1 VKPDKFSQML
11 LGYDIGSSG
20 IKACI
25 IDPETGKQITFSTS
39 PVSELPMDAPKPG
52 WAEQDP
58 EIWWKHLKIA
68 TQKLLQNKQVD
79 KNAIRA
85 IGIGYQ
91 MHGLVLVDERHAP
104 IRPAIIWSDGRAV
117 ETGRQAFKDLGK
129 EYCLTHFLNSPGNFT
144 ASKLAWVKQ
153 NEPENFGKV
162 HKFMLPGDYIAMKLT
177 DRIATTVSGLSE
189 GILWDFEEGKMAK
202 KLLDYYEIPEDL
214 VPEVTANFDEQGTLT
229 AEVASELGLK
239 EGITVTYRAGDQ
251 PNNALSLNA
260 MNPGEIAAN
269 AGTSGVIY
277 GVTDTPL
284 YDDESRVNTFVHVN
298 HTEEQPRY
306 GVLLCINGTGI
317 MNSWLKKRMPGGSDT
332 YEAMNKKAAQVPV
345 GADGL
350 VVLPFG
356 NGPERMLNNTDS
368 GARFYGINFNRHET
382 GHLIR
387 AAQEGIAFSLTYG
400 LQIMKEM
407 GMDIQSIRAGAGNMF
422 LSPVFREALC
432 NSSGLEIE
440 LFETSGAQG
449 AAIGAGM
456 GAGVFESKEDAFAGI
471 EKKSTIQPDAEL
483 KDSYEDAYEN
493 WKQKLK
499 VISV

>member
-1 VKPDKFSQML
+1 ML
-11 LGYDIGSSG
+11 LGFDIGSSG

-25 IDPETGKQITFSTS
+25 IEPETGKQIAFSTS
-39 PVSELPMDAPKPG
+39 PESELAMHSPEPG
-52 WAEQDP
+52 RAEQDP
-58 EIWWKHLKIA
+58 EIWWKHVKIA
-68 TQKLLQNKQVD
+68 TQKLLQSEQVD
-79 KNAIRA
+79 KSAIKA

-91 MHGLVLVDERHAP
+91 MHGLVLVDEAHAP
-104 IRPAIIWSDGRAV
+104 IRSAIIWSDGRAV
-117 ETGRQAFKDLGK
+117 ETGRQAFEDLGK

-177 DRIATTVSGLSE
+177 GSIATTVTGLSE
-189 GILWDFEEGKMAK
+189 GILWDFKEGKIAA
-202 KLLDYYEIPEDL
+202 KLLDYYGIPDAL
-214 VPEVTANFDEQGTLT
+214 VPEVTANFDEQGLLT
-229 AEVASELGLK
+229 AQAASEIGL
-239 EGITVTYRAGDQ
+239 EPGIPVTYRAGDQ

-260 MNPGEIAAN
+260 MNSGEVAAN
-269 AGTSGVIY
+269 AGTSGVMY
-277 GVTDTPL
+277 GVTNTPL
-284 YDDESRVNTFVHVN
+284 YDEKSRVNTFVHVN
-298 HTEEQPRY
+298 HTEANPRY

-317 MNSWLKKRMPGGSDT
+317 MNSWLKNRMPGASGT
-332 YEAMNKKAAQVPV
+332 YEAMNKQAEEVPV

-356 NGPERMLNNTDS
+356 NGPERMLNNVDS

-382 GHLIR
+382 GHLVR

-407 GMDIQSIRAGAGNMF
+407 GMQIQSIRAGAGNMF

-440 LFETSGAQG
+440 LFDTSGAQG
-449 AAIGAGM
+449 AAIGAGL
-456 GAGVFESKEDAFAGI
+456 GAGIFGSEEEAFAGI
-471 EKKSTIQPDAEL
+471 EKKSAILPE
-483 KDSYEDAYEN
+483 KDLRNSYQEAYEN

-499 VISV
+499 EITD